1 MAQRGGRQRDPAKER
16 FWRRAMRR
24 QQRCG
29 LTIRDFCR
37 GEGLKDWTFRWWR
50 QELAR
55 RDRPIAAASERRAVL
70 EPTEAVPAALFLP
83 VRVVDQEAISSSSLP
98 PIEIVLPAGPTVR
111 VPTGF
116 DRGTLDEVLTV
127 LERRRC

>member
-16 FWRRAMRR
+16 FWRRTMQR
-24 QQRCG
+24 QQRSG
-29 LTIRDFCR
+29 LTIRDFCH

-55 RDRPIAAASERRAVL
+55 RDRPIAAASERSEAL
-70 EPTEAVPAALFLP
+70 KPTGAAPPVLFLP
-83 VRVVDQEAISSSSLP
+83 VRVVDPEGVSSPPSP

-111 VPTGF
+111 VPAGF
-116 DRGTLDEVLTV
+116 DR
-127 LERRRC
+127 RM